1 VNTEEIITEKTDVS
15 TIKNTNPTMETCAGG
30 EGCGCAC
37 VQVDTDNNVPKE
49 EASKTEASKTEDG
62 EVDKTEDGEV
72 DKTEE
77 GEEEID
83 RDVIKDLIS
92 IFDDVNFAYSLND
105 VIAELR
111 ELGYDNPGT
120 IITLALQ
127 DDVIYVDS
135 VEDSGTV
142 YLAVVE
148 QDEEE

>member
-1 VNTEEIITEKTDVS
+1 MNTEEIITAKTDIS
-15 TIKNTNPTMETCAGG
+15 TIKNTNPTVETCAGG

-37 VQVDTDNNVPKE
+37 AQVDTGSNVPKE
-49 EASKTEASKTEDG
+49 EASKTEEG
-62 EVDKTEDGEV
+62 EVDKTED
-72 DKTEE
+72 

-92 IFDDVNFAYSLND
+92 IFDDVSFAYPLND
-105 VIAELR
+105 VISELR

-120 IITLALQ
+120 VITLALQ

-135 VEDSGTV
+135 VEDSGMV